1 MFFQCG
7 LGHLLG
13 LDVHDMENLGE
24 QYVGYTD
31 TLKKRTDFGFRSLR
45 LGRALEEGM
54 VLTVEPGIY
63 FIPELIDLRKK
74 EGKFQ
79 ELIDYEELE
88 KYRDFGGIRVEDVFL
103 ITSNGAQILG
113 NRLPTSATEIEEFMI
128 SYKRL

>member
-1 MFFQCG
+1 MAAAEKIVEGLITLGLMKGDPKKAVAKGAHTMFFQCG

-54 VLTVEPGIY
+54 VLTVEP
-63 FIPELIDLRKK
+63 
-74 EGKFQ
+74 
-79 ELIDYEELE
+79 
-88 KYRDFGGIRVEDVFL
+88 
-103 ITSNGAQILG
+103 
-113 NRLPTSATEIEEFMI
+113 
-128 SYKRL
+128 